1 MADDAGKVKVVTE
14 EGTEVELEMKIA
26 KMSKLIQSVLDD
38 QEDDESVP
46 IPNVKEA
53 TLKKVVEFCEK
64 HLEDPLPEIE
74 KPLKTNKLSD
84 VVPEFYGNYIESLSV
99 EDLYELI
106 LAANYLDI
114 KDLLELSC
122 AQVAALMRGKTIPE
136 IRELFN
142 IENDFTPEEEAQI
155 KEENRWA
162 EEAI

>member
-1 MADDAGKVKVVTE
+1 
-14 EGTEVELEMKIA
+14 
-26 KMSKLIQSVLDD
+26 MSKLVQGVIDD
-38 QEDDESVP
+38 QDPDEPEPVP
-46 IPNVKEA
+46 IPNVKKV
-53 TLKKVVEFCEK
+53 TLDKVIEFCEK
-64 HLEDPLPEIE
+64 HQEDPLPEIE

-84 VVPEFYGNYIESLSV
+84 VVPDFYGTFIEALSV

-106 LAANYLDI
+106 LAANYLDV